1 MRIVRIMCILLVN
14 ETEAITET
22 IYSSLYQ
29 FYLLFF
35 SPLVNK
41 MGHILRLADEFKVE
55 GVHDFCSKM
64 LRDLPKSKENAVKV
78 FFLSTQT
85 VMAREDDRL
94 ESVRLQCKTIV
105 KDMDLVNIQGSG
117 VFKKLN
123 KEACESLL
131 VERIGR
137 LETHI
142 TEVYPQFVGLAEY
155 CLHLGLKCSPSGLVK
170 CPEHFINPKVNVGL
184 PERIV
189 SCSHCKKMIDQL
201 VQLSL
206 ESEGDEHVYGGDHH
220 FNADLISIVKNFTT
234 VMRSLQRRTS
244 LGYAENLG
252 IAGTAPFEATT
263 HAATV
268 LCESKATTETVK
280 SGGVGVNFGKSAY
293 DFSKALGSVAPAP
306 FEGKTHCGTLI
317 FGGAGKQTSGK
328 SSRSIFNGAG
338 LVQETN
344 SAPKFVFGVQKMK

>member
-1 MRIVRIMCILLVN
+1 MCILLVN

-22 IYSSLYQ
+22 IYSSAHQL
-29 FYLLFF
+29 FCFF
-35 SPLVNK
+35 SPQVNK
-41 MGHILRLADEFKVE
+41 MSHILKLADEYKVE

-64 LRDLPKSKENAVKV
+64 LRDLPKSKENAVKI

-94 ESVRLQCKTIV
+94 ESVRLQCKAIV
-105 KDMDLVNIQGSG
+105 KDMDLVDIQGSG

-137 LETHI
+137 LESHI

-170 CPEHFINPKVNVGL
+170 CPEHFINPKVNTTL

-201 VQLSL
+201 VQMSL
-206 ESEGDEHVYGGDHH
+206 ESEGHEHVYGGEHH
-220 FNADLISIVKNFTT
+220 FNSDLISIVKNFTT
-234 VMRSLQRRTS
+234 VMQSLQRKTS
-244 LGYAENLG
+244 LSVFQPNFSF
-252 IAGTAPFEATT
+252 GTAPELPRPVEA
-263 HAATV
+263 
-268 LCESKATTETVK
+268 VK
-280 SGGVGVNFGKSAY
+280 SGITTESSGLGLGHSSGTGSSFWGFSTPSKPS
-293 DFSKALGSVAPAP
+293 DFT
-306 FEGKTHCGTLI
+306 F
-317 FGGAGKQTSGK
+317 K
-328 SSRSIFNGAG
+328 SS
-338 LVQETN
+338 
-344 SAPKFVFGVQKMK
+344 